1 MTKKGKQKFEVSL
14 GQNKISQE
22 FDIQYLDGVKNPMG
36 VTVNG
41 RIHTLNKEE
50 GKFSHFAYVK
60 PNNQSLSSVT
70 VTGQV
75 TSGYK
80 QDGGNPTVR
89 VYKYTGKEGLAESV
103 FADLSKMISMRISQ
117 AN

>member
-1 MTKKGKQKFEVSL
+1 FIDPTTVTKKGKQKVEVSL

-75 TSGYK
+75 TKGNK
-80 QDGGNPTVR
+80 PGVNNPTVK
-89 VYKYTGKEGLAESV
+89 VYKHIGSDDLAESV
-103 FADLSKMISMRISQ
+103 YAKLDDVSK
-117 AN
+117 

>member
-1 MTKKGKQKFEVSL
+1 M
-14 GQNKISQE
+14 
-22 FDIQYLDGVKNPMG
+22 
-36 VTVNG
+36 
-41 RIHTLNKEE
+41 
-50 GKFSHFAYVK
+50 
-60 PNNQSLSSVT
+60 T

>member
-1 MTKKGKQKFEVSL
+1 M
-14 GQNKISQE
+14 
-22 FDIQYLDGVKNPMG
+22 
-36 VTVNG
+36 
-41 RIHTLNKEE
+41 
-50 GKFSHFAYVK
+50 K

>member
-1 MTKKGKQKFEVSL
+1 
-14 GQNKISQE
+14 
-22 FDIQYLDGVKNPMG
+22 MG

-41 RIHTLNKEE
+41 RIDTLNKAD

-80 QDGGNPTVR
+80 QNANKPTVK
-89 VYKYTGKEGLAESV
+89 VYKHIGSG
-103 FADLSKMISMRISQ
+103 
-117 AN
+117 